1 MATRPI
7 RIQDFTGGLDT
18 SESSTIDDNELALAT
33 NVYYNKNKILTTR
46 NGITTFGDDI
56 TDIQHSMYF
65 SKFSNGTRTLLMA
78 AGTNVY
84 EYNEGTLVWDVI
96 KTGLTDGLRLS
107 FVTFKDVI
115 YWTNGTDNVMS
126 YDGTTVAEHSGVQKG
141 KYFVVANDIG
151 YMGGVQSTGD
161 RSVVFYSAANPTDFK
176 SAFPN
181 NEPINEDDGQVITG
195 LTQLGATVFVGKD
208 DSIYKLDVISTP
220 VQINRVDYS
229 GGVSS
234 HRSWQNVENDIIH
247 LSREGV
253 FSLAQRRGT
262 TGSYRA
268 SSLTDDVYSIIQG
281 IKTRGNSAAIY
292 FPEFRNYYLA
302 VDSGDVGKN
311 HDLLVWS
318 VLTRSW
324 TRYEGVNVNQ
334 FVVYEDAGGTRRL
347 LAANSFG
354 GQSHEIESGTDDNE
368 LSIGNIVK
376 TKTFDFDQ
384 PEALKVYPAIDI
396 GGFISRQ
403 ASIKVTINIDGT
415 ETTKTLDG
423 SDYAVGPAADTLE
436 LGTEPLGEDPLG
448 GGAISPDGISVFPFV
463 ARVALYQTG
472 RRISVKLKSDSL
484 NSAWQFTKMNIFA
497 EVLPTDVM
505 EPAFIN

>member
-1 MATRPI
+1 MATRPV
-7 RIQDFTGGLDT
+7 RIFDFTGGLDT
-18 SESSTIDDNELALAT
+18 SEPSTIDDNELSLAT
-33 NVYYNKNKILTTR
+33 NVYYNKNRILTTR
-46 NGITTFGDDI
+46 NGFVLFGDDVV
-56 TDIQHSMYF
+56 DIQHSIHF
-65 SKFSNGTRTLLMA
+65 TKFSDGTRILLMA
-78 AGTNVY
+78 AGTKVY
-84 EYNEGTLVWDVI
+84 RYNEGTSQWDVI

-107 FVTFKDVI
+107 FATFKDEV

-126 YDGTTVAEHSGVQKG
+126 YDGTTVSEHAGVQKG
-141 KYFVVANDIG
+141 KYLIVANDIG
-151 YMGGVQSTGD
+151 YMAGVQTTGD
-161 RSVVFYSAANPTDFK
+161 RSVVFYTNANPADLK
-176 SAFPN
+176 SSFPN

-208 DSIYKLDVISTP
+208 DSIYKLDVIGTP

-234 HRSWQNVENDIIH
+234 HRSWVNVENDILH

-268 SSLTDDVYSIIQG
+268 SSLTDDIYSLIQA
-281 IKTRGNSAAIY
+281 IKTRGNAAGIY

-302 VDSGDVGKN
+302 IDSGDVGKN

-324 TRYEGVNVNQ
+324 TRYEGINAND
-334 FVVYEDAGGTRRL
+334 FAVYEDANGVRRL
-347 LAANSFG
+347 LIANSFS
-354 GQSHEIESGTDDNE
+354 GQTLEIETGANDNK
-368 LSIGNIVK
+368 LSIGNLVR
-376 TKTFDFDQ
+376 TKVFDFEQ
-384 PEALKVYPAIDI
+384 PEALKVFPAIDV

-403 ASIKVTINIDGT
+403 ASIKVTIDIDGK
-415 ETTKTLDG
+415 EITKTLDG
-423 SDYAVGPAADTLE
+423 SDYAVGPAADTLA

-448 GGAISPDGISVFPFV
+448 GGGISEEGISLFPFI
-463 ARVALYQTG
+463 ARIALYETG
-472 RRISVKLKSDSL
+472 RRVSIKLRADSL
-484 NSAWQFTKMNIFA
+484 NSGWQYTKLNVFA